1 MKAPNSKPNKGYDYT
16 YACRPQV
23 PSDTTGGGV
32 AWQAGQLPNG
42 GFRSMFCFNGQDPKN
57 SPTTKPEKNRII

>member
-32 AWQAGQLPNG
+32 AWQPGQLPNG
-42 GFRSMFCFNGQDPKN
+42 GFRSIYQFGSTDTKQ
-57 SPTTKPEKNRII
+57 SYTTKPEKNRII